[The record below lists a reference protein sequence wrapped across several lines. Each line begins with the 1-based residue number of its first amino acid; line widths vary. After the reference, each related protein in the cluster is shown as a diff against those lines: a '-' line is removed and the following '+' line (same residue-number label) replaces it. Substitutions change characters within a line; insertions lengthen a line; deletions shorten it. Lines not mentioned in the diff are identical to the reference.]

1 MCTFYGS
8 TVSFKVGMCC
18 VVCLFVCLNHKKK
31 YSFPGFYWK
40 SFLGKIFISKALFLH
55 FRFTGHM
62 TLKML

>member
-1 MCTFYGS
+1 MCKFYGS
-8 TVSFKVGMCC
+8 TVSLKLEC
-18 VVCLFVCLNHKKK
+18 VLLCFLLFFLNHKKK
-31 YSFPGFYWK
+31 CSFPGFYWK